1 MYLSLYFFLCQAPR
15 AAASAPCGRKGW
27 EWWHTSCPR
36 LCCAGRGRG
45 ARGAVAA
52 PRCCLGQT
60 SWHTALFLHWCCASA
75 SPSSGV
81 YTALSYQ
88 GLSPDKS
95 IQQWSRKSRTYLVHS
110 SLARSGCRC
119 GSKHS
124 YHQTGSKGIHYE
136 GVITTILWAWQWQGL
151 MR

>member
-1 MYLSLYFFLCQAPR
+1 MCIWALISFCVRHLEPLHLLLVG
-15 AAASAPCGRKGW
+15 GRGGSGGTLPP
-27 EWWHTSCPR
+27 HG
-36 LCCAGRGRG
+36 CAGRGRG
-45 ARGAVAA
+45 APGAVAA

-75 SPSSGV
+75 SPSSRV

-95 IQQWSRKSRTYLVHS
+95 IQQWSRNSRTYLVHS